1 MCVFYRSQLA
11 VFPFFISLAHAT
23 DTPMNFCPCRQL
35 LFPSTCPLG
44 FLSSSL
50 PGSQCL
56 KHDVELQL
64 ESRRRAA
71 MAAPHRGS
79 LRGTPRGQGRPT
91 PAGGGCRGRTCAPRT
106 RVHAPEC
113 LHRSL
118 PTPAR
123 PDPDPGDPVRSLA
136 PATARGAAAAASER
150 AGEGR

>member
-1 MCVFYRSQLA
+1 MCEYMCVFYGSQLSSIP
-11 VFPFFISLAHAT
+11 PFLSLAHAT

-35 LFPSTCPLG
+35 LILSICPLG

-64 ESRRRAA
+64 ERESTPRCYGRAA
-71 MAAPHRGS
+71 PGKPTWDSARPGAAHAR
-79 LRGTPRGQGRPT
+79 
-91 PAGGGCRGRTCAPRT
+91 GGGGRGRTCAPCT

-118 PTPAR
+118 PTLAR
-123 PDPDPGDPVRSLA
+123 PDPDPGYPVRSLA
-136 PATARGAAAAASER
+136 PAAA
-150 AGEGR
+150 